1 MAIKLLVGLGNPGAQ
16 YQDTRH
22 NAGFWLVEE
31 YAAQKGASLGQNK
44 GFFGRVGKSAST
56 QLLLPETF
64 MNRSGQAVAAI
75 ANFYK
80 IAPDEILVAHD
91 ELDLMPGTVK
101 VKKGGGHAGHNGLR
115 DIAKSIGTPDFWR
128 LRIGIGHP
136 RTLNLNTEVVNF
148 VLDRPRQEERKQ
160 IDDAM
165 ARALAVLSDLLS
177 GQFERATMA
186 LHKGNPPGSP

>member
-1 MAIKLLVGLGNPGAQ
+1 
-16 YQDTRH
+16 
-22 NAGFWLVEE
+22 
-31 YAAQKGASLGQNK
+31 
-44 GFFGRVGKSAST
+44 
-56 QLLLPETF
+56 